1 MTNLAFQRKNGPF
14 SHNLKWKDI
23 ICTKGKQARENPYQV
38 INNDVRNLL
47 HSTLSFAAKSFLLL
61 KSWVIFVIQYY
72 LDLHNQNWIKVWDL
86 IILKKL
92 YSYFVVPKLKKQK
105 TKKQTHTWV
114 ISRSNTLSTSNF
126 LSANSSS
133 VSISLSMSLRY
144 WLTMSLL
151 LTPDSPKTRM

>member
-1 MTNLAFQRKNGPF
+1 MTNLAFQGKNGPF
-14 SHNLKWKDI
+14 SHSLKWKDI
-23 ICTKGKQARENPYQV
+23 ICTKGKQAWENPYQV
-38 INNDVRNLL
+38 IKNDVWNLL

-61 KSWVIFVIQYY
+61 QSWVIFVIQYY
-72 LDLHNQNWIKVWDL
+72 LDFLHNQNWIKIWDL

-92 YSYFVVPKLKKQK
+92 YSYFVVPTLKKKKQ
-105 TKKQTHTWV
+105 KQTHTWV